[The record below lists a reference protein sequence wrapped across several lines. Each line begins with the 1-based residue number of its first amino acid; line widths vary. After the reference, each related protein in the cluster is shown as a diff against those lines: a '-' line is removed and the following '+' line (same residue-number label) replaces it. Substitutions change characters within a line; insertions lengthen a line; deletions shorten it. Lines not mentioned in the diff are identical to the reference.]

1 MVTTRY
7 VKQEDVIHLLQT
19 THLDNDMDLNDVKEL
34 LSELENKIM
43 GMPVYIT
50 NREDDEQIWEQF

>member
-19 THLDNDMDLNDVKEL
+19 IHLDNNMDLNDIKEL

-50 NREDDEQIWEQF
+50 NRGDDE